1 MDSTVSSWKTNLL
14 LSSRTP
20 RHFWVFALLLTLIL
34 HFLIIWLL
42 SDWLHQKPKKPQFL
56 RVEWLPPPQKPV
68 LKKTK
73 AQIPIP
79 VPEETKE
86 PDKLNDLIQKEPA
99 EKLSMKMLKTA
110 KKNPD
115 SEKSEISQGLPS
127 EPAGIQKTPEKPLN
141 SKEDLSKSSPDSI
154 RSQTESP
161 KESGEE
167 NELEESLAFFS
178 PQALEDE
185 FEEVAQKKPEVG
197 KLEPLPENW
206 MLRKTVP
213 QSEEKSNSPGLRS
226 LIQNAW
232 LSEIPGE
239 DQEGPPPP
247 PGSPGASR
255 QGSGF
260 FTLSSYDWPYES
272 YMGRWAKALVYHWR
286 NNPPMDYVSR
296 LHPQGGEV
304 FVLVSLNRSGELNT
318 YEVTQ
323 IHRASREM
331 EQSVLDA
338 VLSSSQLPPLPE
350 DHEEDLLQVH
360 FRFIYPPLRVK
371 KI

>member
-20 RHFWVFALLLTLIL
+20 RHFWVFALFLTLIL

-42 SDWLHQKPKKPQFL
+42 SDWLRQKPKKPQFL

-79 VPEETKE
+79 VPEETEE

-115 SEKSEISQGLPS
+115 SEKSETSQRLLS
-127 EPAGIQKTPEKPLN
+127 EPAGIKKNPENPLN
-141 SKEDLSKSSPDSI
+141 SKEDPSKSSSDSI
-154 RSQTESP
+154 LSQTESP

-167 NELEESLAFFS
+167 NEMEESLAFL
-178 PQALEDE
+178 PLQAFEDE
-185 FEEVAQKKPEVG
+185 FEEVAQEKPEVG

-206 MLRKTVP
+206 MLRKSAP

-239 DQEGPPPP
+239 
-247 PGSPGASR
+247 
-255 QGSGF
+255 
-260 FTLSSYDWPYES
+260 
-272 YMGRWAKALVYHWR
+272 
-286 NNPPMDYVSR
+286 
-296 LHPQGGEV
+296 
-304 FVLVSLNRSGELNT
+304 
-318 YEVTQ
+318 
-323 IHRASREM
+323 
-331 EQSVLDA
+331 
-338 VLSSSQLPPLPE
+338 
-350 DHEEDLLQVH
+350 
-360 FRFIYPPLRVK
+360 
-371 KI
+371 